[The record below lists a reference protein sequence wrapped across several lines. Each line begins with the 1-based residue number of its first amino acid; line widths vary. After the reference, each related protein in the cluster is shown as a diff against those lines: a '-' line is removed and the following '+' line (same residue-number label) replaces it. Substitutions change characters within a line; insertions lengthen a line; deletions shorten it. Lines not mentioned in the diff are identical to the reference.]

1 VTSDAPHLLAG
12 SGDDADTS
20 TGADGPPPSPSSDT
34 RPATTVAPVATP
46 ATLPSGSGPRLTICP
61 YLATEGG
68 AWRAAIPVREHECGA
83 VDPPVQLALD
93 KQRRLCL
100 TAAHTTCATYLA
112 AGDLRD
118 RAAGRGWGPTGTTQ
132 RRPVPI
138 TTPVLIDRGRGSP
151 LNVPFFESNRLGGQA
166 LLVGLLVIAFIAIA
180 LARLESGPAATPV
193 PSFAAVAGS
202 PQPSA
207 VATQTVTPSTP
218 ASASPSAS
226 PSPAHSPKP
235 SATPK
240 LSGRTYTVKS
250 GDTLSGIAAKF
261 GVTVAALKKANK
273 MTSNVIHPGQIL
285 KLP

>member
-1 VTSDAPHLLAG
+1 MTSDVPQLLAG
-12 SGDDADTS
+12 SGDDADTP
-20 TGADGPPPSPSSDT
+20 TGADGPAQSPPSDE
-34 RPATTVAPVATP
+34 RPATTVAPAAAP
-46 ATLPSGSGPRLTICP
+46 AAPPTGPGPRLTICP

-100 TAAHTTCATYLA
+100 TAAHATCATYIA

-118 RAAGRGWGPTGTTQ
+118 RAAGRGWGPTGTAQ

-151 LNVPFFESNRLGGQA
+151 LSVPFLESNRLGGQA

-180 LARLESGPAATPV
+180 LARLEGGPAATPV
-193 PSFAAVAGS
+193 PSFAAGAGS
-202 PQPSA
+202 PHPSA
-207 VATQTVTPSTP
+207 VATPSATPSPP
-218 ASASPSAS
+218 ASSGPSAS
-226 PSPAHSPKP
+226 PSPARTPKP

-240 LSGRTYTVKS
+240 PSGKTYTVKS
-250 GDTLSGIAAKF
+250 GDTLSGIAARF

-273 MTSNVIHPGQIL
+273 MTSSVIHPGQVL
-285 KLP
+285 KIP